1 MTNEHKDRKRL
12 RLLIVLAAIIAAAVA
27 VRVVFLVE
35 VERSELGRVL
45 SLDSRFYRDLAADV
59 VSGKALPSGALTFN
73 PLYPMFLIVIFKLFG
88 DGLLAPRIV
97 QLVLGIVTIML
108 VFLAGGR
115 LVEGPRKGRPSG
127 ETTAVIAAAMAV
139 LYSQFMLYEGLLL
152 ATTLEIFLLT
162 ASFVMALMLD
172 QDLRGERVL
181 TIRSRRIPA
190 WASSLLLGALSGAG
204 ALGRPNLF
212 FLLIAALPVWLIV
225 RNRRKWKGLLPAV
238 SFAAGAC
245 LLLAPP
251 IIYNA
256 QRTGQFVPVT
266 AHGGINFY
274 IGNRP
279 GTSGVY
285 QPPDDMRAD
294 MRGLIEDARAN
305 VEADL
310 GRRATDKEVSTYYF
324 NRAAENI
331 KRDPAG
337 WLRLLG
343 RKLLLFFNGVEV
355 PDVPNVFFC
364 EESCGVLNVLVL
376 PFLVIAPLGVAGFIV
391 LWRSGRNRSI
401 VTIFL
406 GCAVASV
413 LLFYVNARYRL
424 PAVPLLILC
433 AAFFIAWT
441 AREVSRN
448 RWKHVAV
455 MAAAAVAVFFFVSNR
470 TIVRVNRSAAYAFLG
485 NYYIDAGKEAKA
497 AEAFTEAYR
506 LDPYHAETMI
516 NYARVLQKQGDSA
529 KAADLYGRA
538 YELMPRFPRLA
549 IEYGSVI
556 EGLGQREAAKRLY
569 REAYS
574 SNRARERVLACQLLA
589 QSAIAEGKRDEA
601 ILWVQRALAIVPG
614 DANLSEMLTWLESG
628 R

>member
-1 MTNEHKDRKRL
+1 MTNEHKGKKHL
-12 RLLIVLAAIIAAAVA
+12 RLLMVIAVIVAASVT
-27 VRVVFLVE
+27 VRIVFLVE
-35 VERSELGRVL
+35 LERSELGNVL

-59 VSGKALPSGALTFN
+59 VSGKALPAGALTFN
-73 PLYPMFLIVIFKLFG
+73 PLYPLFLIVIFRLFG
-88 DGLLAPRIV
+88 EGLLAPRVV
-97 QLVLGIVTIML
+97 QLVLGILTIVL
-108 VFLAGGR
+108 VSLAGER
-115 LVEGPRKGRPSG
+115 LVEGPRRGRPSG
-127 ETTAVIAAAMAV
+127 EATAVIAAAMAA
-139 LYSQFMLYEGLLL
+139 LYSQFLLYEGLLL

-162 ASFVMALMLD
+162 ASFVMALVTD
-172 QDLRGERVL
+172 QDLRGERLL

-190 WASSLLLGALSGAG
+190 WASSLLLGALCGAG

-212 FLLIAALPVWLIV
+212 FLLVAALPLWLMV
-225 RNRRKWKGLLPAV
+225 RNRRKRKGLLPAL
-238 SFAAGAC
+238 SFAVGAC

-256 QRTGQFVPVT
+256 TRTGQFVPVT

-285 QPPDDMRAD
+285 QPPDDLRAD

-305 VEADL
+305 VEADF
-310 GRRATDKEVSTYYF
+310 GRRATDKEVSNYYF
-324 NRAAENI
+324 NRAVENI
-331 KRDPAG
+331 KRDPGG

-364 EESCGVLNVLVL
+364 EESCRVLSALFL
-376 PFLVIAPLGVAGFIV
+376 PFVAIAPLGVAGFIA

-401 VTIFL
+401 VAIFL

-424 PAVPLLILC
+424 PVVPLLILC
-433 AAFFIAWT
+433 AAFYFSWA
-441 AREVSRN
+441 ARKLSRK
-448 RWKHVAV
+448 RWKQVVVTAMV
-455 MAAAAVAVFFFVSNR
+455 AVAVFFFVSNR
-470 TIVRVNRSAAYAFLG
+470 TIVRVNRSAAYTFLG
-485 NYYIDAGKEAKA
+485 NYYIDVGNEAKA
-497 AEAFTEAYR
+497 GEAFAEAYR
-506 LDPYHAETMI
+506 LDPDLVESMI
-516 NYARVLQKQGDSA
+516 NYARVLQKQRESA
-529 KAADLYGRA
+529 KAADLYARA
-538 YELMPRFPRLA
+538 YTLMPRFPRLA

-556 EGLGQREAAKRLY
+556 ENLGQRDTAKRLY

-574 SNRARERVLACQLLA
+574 SNRQRERVLACQLLA
-589 QSAIAEGKRDEA
+589 QSALSEGKRDEA
-601 ILWVQRALAIVPG
+601 ILWVQRALEIVPG
-614 DANLSEMLTWLESG
+614 DAKLSEMLAWLESS